1 MRIGFYATLRKIV
14 GEKYVELPIPEPC
27 TLRQIVDAVVAAYPD
42 LAEEILDEEGGL
54 DRYVHLFVDGRS
66 SKFLEEGLETC
77 VDSSRTIE
85 FFPAVAG
92 G

>member
-1 MRIGFYATLRKIV
+1 MRAATLSLTLLSF
-14 GEKYVELPIPEPC
+14 GCLLPAQTPGADGA
-27 TLRQIVDAVVAAYPD
+27 VDEAAVQ
-42 LAEEILDEEGGL
+42 
-54 DRYVHLFVDGRS
+54 F
-66 SKFLEEGLETC
+66 FLEEGLETR